1 MRDWKYVAFL
11 TLVSWAAFAAGAEAG
26 RKEAFVDYYIT
37 ASTLINTL
45 NGVAADLERMDLQS
59 GDFPDDVAGDI
70 KSRLA
75 KVREGF
81 DSVLTYDDR
90 TNEINEGY
98 ILYIDKMLL
107 SLMMAQEYRDQ
118 GGAERRER
126 LGRIL
131 TESSAL
137 RAELNHK
144 VQRDKKAYG
153 ID

>member
-1 MRDWKYVAFL
+1 MRDWKYLAFL
-11 TLVSWAAFAAGAEAG
+11 TLVSWAAFVAGAEAG
-26 RKEAFVDYYIT
+26 GKEAFVDYYAT

-107 SLMMAQEYRDQ
+107 SLMTAQEYRDR

-131 TESSAL
+131 TESSEL
-137 RAELNHK
+137 RAELNRK

-153 ID
+153 IN